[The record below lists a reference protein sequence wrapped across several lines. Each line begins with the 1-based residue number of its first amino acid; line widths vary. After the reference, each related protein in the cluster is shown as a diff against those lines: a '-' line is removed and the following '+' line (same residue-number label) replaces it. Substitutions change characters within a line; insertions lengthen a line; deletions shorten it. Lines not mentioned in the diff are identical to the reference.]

1 MGETIKAVMRTVL
14 IVDDHSGF
22 RSLARE
28 LLQAGGYQ
36 VVGEAGDGT
45 AALASTRALRPEV
58 VLLDIQ
64 LPELDGFEVT
74 RRLLADGH
82 AVVVVLISSRDA
94 ADYGGR
100 IAASGAAG
108 FIAKAELSAARL
120 QALLHG
126 AEGA

>member
-1 MGETIKAVMRTVL
+1 MRTVL

-28 LLQAGGYQ
+28 LLQAGGFQ

-45 AALASTRALRPEV
+45 AALASTRQLRPEV

-64 LPELDGFEVT
+64 LPDLDGFEVT
-74 RRLLADGH
+74 RRLLRDSH
-82 AVVVVLISSRDA
+82 AAAVVLISSRDA
-94 ADYGGR
+94 ADYGRR
-100 IAASGAAG
+100 IAASGALG

-120 QALLHG
+120 QVLLHR

>member
-1 MGETIKAVMRTVL
+1 MRTVL

-28 LLQAGGYQ
+28 LLQAGGFE
-36 VVGEAGDGT
+36 VVGAVADGA
-45 AALASTRALRPEV
+45 AALAATRALQPEV
-58 VLLDIQ
+58 VLLDIR
-64 LPELDGFEVT
+64 LPDLDGFEVA

-82 AVVVVLISSRDA
+82 GATVVLISSREA

-100 IAASGAAG
+100 IAASGAVG

-120 QALLHG
+120 QALLER
-126 AEGA
+126 AEGG

>member
-1 MGETIKAVMRTVL
+1 MRTVL
-14 IVDDHSGF
+14 VVDDHSGF

-28 LLQAGGYQ
+28 LLQAGGFQ
-36 VVGEAGDGT
+36 VVGEVGDGT

-64 LPELDGFEVT
+64 LPDLDGFEVT
-74 RRLLADGH
+74 RLLLADGH

-100 IAASGAAG
+100 IAASGAVG
-108 FIAKAELSAARL
+108 FIAKAELSTARL
-120 QALLHG
+120 EGLLHG

>member
-1 MGETIKAVMRTVL
+1 MRTVL
-14 IVDDHSGF
+14 VVDDHSGF
-22 RSLARE
+22 RLLARE

-36 VVGEAGDGT
+36 VVGEAGNGA
-45 AALASTRALRPEV
+45 AALAANWALRPEI

-64 LPELDGFEVT
+64 LPDLDGFEVA
-74 RRLLADGH
+74 RRLLADGK
-82 AVVVVLISSRDA
+82 AATVVLISSRDA

-120 QALLHG
+120 EALLAG
-126 AEGA
+126 G